1 MRPNLL
7 RNIIDLVFP
16 PHPDI
21 GRVMALSE
29 EEIFGYLSLTYR
41 AEHGTYTGL
50 PYREEN
56 IRALIKAN
64 KFYKNI
70 RAAQA
75 LGAVLG
81 EILLSLHE
89 DEQRAFAGERA
100 LIVPVASSKKRRRE
114 RGGNQV
120 EWIIEAV
127 PKEMMKVF
135 DYAPHALERAH
146 RESQAQL
153 GRAERQKNARRV
165 FNVRNRAIIVNRHI
179 ILVDDV
185 IESGATMKDA
195 MRALREASAREVIGV
210 ALAH

>member
-7 RNIIDLVFP
+7 RSIIDLVFP

-29 EEIFGYLSLTYR
+29 EEISGYLSLTYH

-56 IRALIKAN
+56 VRALIKAN
-64 KFYKNI
+64 KFYKNT

-89 DEQRAFAGERA
+89 DGQRVFAGERA
-100 LIVPVASSKKRRRE
+100 LIVPIASSKKRRRE

-127 PKEMMKVF
+127 PKEMMNAF

-146 RESQAQL
+146 RESQAML
-153 GRAERQKNARRV
+153 GRAERQKNAQRV
-165 FNVRNRAIIVNRHI
+165 FNVRNRETIADRHI

-195 MRALREASAREVIGV
+195 MRALREAGAKEVMGV